1 MCIVVYAQMQQGNM
15 HFRIC
20 RGIGHHFKKF
30 VHTQTLVKNA
40 ATEIQGLEDPHTRQ

>member
-1 MCIVVYAQMQQGNM
+1 M

-20 RGIGHHFKKF
+20 RDIGHHFNKF

-40 ATEIQGLEDPHTRQ
+40 ATEIQGLEDPHTTQWLHTEMSLVSF